1 MKQAIKLYTTIRKN
15 QFIMA
20 SLLGIFLIVF
30 AVGSNLLFRNIPNQ
44 ETDYELGPVLMVV
57 WLIVTVIVLLN
68 DQSRHLDTWLYTQ
81 NISRGQL
88 FLTRVILMVV
98 GPIIAASVI
107 DICLT
112 AMLEYHNISRVL
124 MVDITAAANLFFISS
139 VFIGIFIV
147 IGPNWMK
154 AAGTVFTFGAGIMVG
169 PIFNNVLGSRV
180 NTDARI
186 LMVTIIAALVIF
198 IAGYYCAINISDDT
212 LDEAVRI
219 RYLKWPVVIFVFV
232 STLTVTM
239 SNPNRNTV
247 GTFLAGFILPLI
259 CAAVTFGFIFK
270 PTLKVTWDK

>member
-154 AAGTVFTFGAGIMVG
+154 AAGTVFTFGLPGPHGNLHGNYNQYKNKIM
-169 PIFNNVLGSRV
+169 L
-180 NTDARI
+180 
-186 LMVTIIAALVIF
+186 
-198 IAGYYCAINISDDT
+198 
-212 LDEAVRI
+212 
-219 RYLKWPVVIFVFV
+219 
-232 STLTVTM
+232 
-239 SNPNRNTV
+239 SNRPNYQLQNM
-247 GTFLAGFILPLI
+247 FF
-259 CAAVTFGFIFK
+259 FK
-270 PTLKVTWDK
+270 HSHHH

>member
-98 GPIIAASVI
+98 GA
-107 DICLT
+107 
-112 AMLEYHNISRVL
+112 
-124 MVDITAAANLFFISS
+124 
-139 VFIGIFIV
+139 
-147 IGPNWMK
+147 
-154 AAGTVFTFGAGIMVG
+154 
-169 PIFNNVLGSRV
+169 
-180 NTDARI
+180 
-186 LMVTIIAALVIF
+186 
-198 IAGYYCAINISDDT
+198 YYCS
-212 LDEAVRI
+212 
-219 RYLKWPVVIFVFV
+219 F
-232 STLTVTM
+232 
-239 SNPNRNTV
+239 SN
-247 GTFLAGFILPLI
+247 
-259 CAAVTFGFIFK
+259 
-270 PTLKVTWDK
+270 